1 MIFVYNDIRQILI
14 EKDLEILKEW
24 LVEEPDVKMRFLK
37 WQKVSSQ
44 GITLNLSIDIISA
57 FIE

>member
-44 GITLNLSIDIISA
+44 GIT
-57 FIE
+57 